1 MSNTT
6 ATLVA
11 TTTAEAS
18 DSDFEFPEIHNFPP
32 FFTRQPN
39 ESTWKEQRRMWCDLI
54 LAYFRHM
61 HLSGMTLAEVVT
73 EPPFSNR
80 RIHRSLRVDMLREIV
95 EELVKQGNACWTG
108 QKNTNDTCL
117 VFWRKP
123 EAWASIIHQWVS
135 DVGMLNTVLTF
146 FELANGEDTADQEF
160 HNIDPLTLRRAL
172 DVLQGQGKAQLF
184 VGTSDDDIGVKFFA

>member
-6 ATLVA
+6 ATLAA
-11 TTTAEAS
+11 TTIAAEAS
-18 DSDFEFPEIHNFPP
+18 DSDFEFPEIYNFPP

-61 HLSGMTLAEVVT
+61 RLSGMTLAEVVT

-108 QKNTNDTCL
+108 PKNTNDACL

-135 DVGMLNTVLTF
+135 DAGMLNTVLTF

-160 HNIDPLTLRRAL
+160 HNMDPVTLRRAL
-172 DVLQGQGKAQLF
+172 D
-184 VGTSDDDIGVKFFA
+184 

>member
-1 MSNTT
+1 
-6 ATLVA
+6 
-11 TTTAEAS
+11 
-18 DSDFEFPEIHNFPP
+18 
-32 FFTRQPN
+32 RQPN

-61 HLSGMTLAEVVT
+61 NISGMTLAEVIT
-73 EPPFSNR
+73 EPPFSNK

-108 QKNTNDTCL
+108 SKNTNDTCL

-135 DVGMLNTVLTF
+135 DAGMLNTVLTL
-146 FELANGEDTADQEF
+146 FELANGEDTEGQEF
-160 HNIDPLTLRRAL
+160 HNMDPVTLRRAL

-184 VGTSDDDIGVKFFA
+184 VGTSDDDIGV